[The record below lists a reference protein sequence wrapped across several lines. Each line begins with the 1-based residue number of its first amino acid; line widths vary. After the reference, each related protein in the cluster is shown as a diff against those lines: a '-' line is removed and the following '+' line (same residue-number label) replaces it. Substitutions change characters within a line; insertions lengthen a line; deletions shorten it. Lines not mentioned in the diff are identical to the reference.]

1 MRKACLDAIRDL
13 ARRDPRVV
21 FVGSDLGAGTM
32 SGFAEEFPDRF
43 FMEGVS
49 EAHLVGMVSGLA
61 MNGMIPY
68 LNAIAVFLT
77 RRCFEQVL
85 LDAALHRLP
94 VRLVGNGGGVVYAP
108 LGPTHLAVDDFA
120 LLRAVPGMTIVAPC
134 DAEEMRR
141 LVAASGDHPGP
152 LYIRIA
158 KGGEPVVSRPEAGF
172 EIGRAITAAS
182 GGDVLLVTTGVLLQ
196 AALRA
201 RERLAERGIAATIL
215 HMHTVKPL
223 DQAGLLE
230 AAGRVRA
237 VVTVE
242 EHLVCGGLG
251 SAVAE
256 TLAEAGLEPAP
267 RFLRLGLPEAFPSQY
282 GSQGEILAA
291 CGLDAAGIA
300 RAAQELL
307 GRRRPEGVA

>member
-108 LGPTHLAVDDFA
+108 LGPTHLAIDDFA

-141 LVAASGDHPGP
+141 LVAASADHPGP

-172 EIGRAITAAS
+172 EIGRAIRVAA

-196 AALRA
+196 AAIEA
-201 RERLAERGIAATIL
+201 RERLAGRGIDAAIL
-215 HMHTVKPL
+215 HLHTVKPL
-223 DQAGLLE
+223 D
-230 AAGRVRA
+230 AAAVLDAASRVRA

-256 TLAEAGLEPAP
+256 VLAEAGLGRAQPF
-267 RFLRLGLPEAFPSQY
+267 RRLALPEAFPSQY
-282 GSQGEILAA
+282 GSQREILAA
-291 CGLDAAGIA
+291 CGLDAAGIEQSVLA
-300 RAAQELL
+300 LLELPRL
-307 GRRRPEGVA
+307 QGGA

>member
-1 MRKACLDAIRDL
+1 MRKACLDAILEL

-32 SGFAEEFPDRF
+32 SGFAEEFPERF

-77 RRCFEQVL
+77 RRCLEQVI

-108 LGPTHLAVDDFA
+108 LGPTHLAIDDFA
-120 LLRAVPGMTIVAPC
+120 LLRAVPGMAIVAPC

-141 LVAASGDHPGP
+141 LVAVSADHPGP

-172 EIGRAITAAS
+172 AIGRAIPVAA
-182 GGDVLLVTTGVLLQ
+182 GGDVLLVTTGVMLQ
-196 AALRA
+196 AALQA
-201 RERLAERGIAATIL
+201 RESLAARGIAAGVL
-215 HMHTVKPL
+215 HAHTVKPL
-223 DQAGLLE
+223 DAAALL
-230 AAGRVRA
+230 AAASSVRA
-237 VVTVE
+237 ILTVE

-256 TLAEAGLEPAP
+256 VLAEAGLARAP
-267 RFLRLGLPEAFPSQY
+267 RFRRLALPEAFPSQY
-282 GSQGEILAA
+282 GSQREILAA

-300 RAAQELL
+300 AAAVDLL
-307 GRRRPEGVA
+307 EPSRPKGAP